1 MNKRVIQSRIQLM
14 FRIAVSGESFYHVLE
29 TVESSLVE
37 PADESA
43 STTPAIDDVSGTV
56 VLAYTVC
63 VCSV

>member
-1 MNKRVIQSRIQLM
+1 M

-43 STTPAIDDVSGTV
+43 STTPAVDDVSGTV